1 MMKIQ
6 SATYA
11 MLNSHQDSKNI
22 SVSAEDRNLDII
34 SQIESY
40 HHSFHLMGINLNGD
54 FSSFSFADM
63 LEDKMQKAKL
73 PSEVELRSA
82 KAFLQRQMKEIVES
96 LYKENLE
103 FIQKAMVAEKN
114 IFSQKGSQEDFEL
127 LKNQGGD
134 KILNILKV
142 FSAQSNFAKDEL
154 QNAIAKGDLEQ
165 IQTGLQ
171 HYIQS
176 ELEIVGTKF
185 FAFALNFEGLQLQE
199 ETKTQIMESLS
210 LVHSYYHKSTSLNFE
225 GTTIHYESSGIGQ
238 NARVGFLIAKINGIE
253 KPSFANILTQTQEFY
268 YQTLFHTIDNK
279 DNPTKEPQAQV
290 STSDSIMQTLL
301 KESKSG
307 NGV

>member
-22 SVSAEDRNLDII
+22 SVSAEDRNLDVI

-103 FIQKAMVAEKN
+103 FIQKA
-114 IFSQKGSQEDFEL
+114 
-127 LKNQGGD
+127 
-134 KILNILKV
+134 
-142 FSAQSNFAKDEL
+142 
-154 QNAIAKGDLEQ
+154 
-165 IQTGLQ
+165 
-171 HYIQS
+171 
-176 ELEIVGTKF
+176 
-185 FAFALNFEGLQLQE
+185 
-199 ETKTQIMESLS
+199 
-210 LVHSYYHKSTSLNFE
+210 
-225 GTTIHYESSGIGQ
+225 
-238 NARVGFLIAKINGIE
+238 
-253 KPSFANILTQTQEFY
+253 
-268 YQTLFHTIDNK
+268 
-279 DNPTKEPQAQV
+279 
-290 STSDSIMQTLL
+290 
-301 KESKSG
+301 
-307 NGV
+307 